1 MAGDANNISF
11 YELLDKYQF
20 KFYKY
25 YHVLFKVGLKPNE
38 VHTLS
43 IILSFNKAGQ
53 DYIGS
58 CNFLSKELNITSRT
72 ALNTLTSLINKG
84 FIRKQSSKGGN
95 VSIYSIN
102 EKFLKDIFLNY
113 ENFSQLTDNKPLQ
126 NVTVEQWKNST
137 VNSEKNSQL
146 TDNKDVVNYEKNSQ
160 KPCKNFTVNYE
171 KISHNKNIYKNNNKN
186 IYITNSKTKKEKE
199 EKQKKSASNKKAYSK
214 KDFICDIESYSD
226 DEELRQSLI
235 DFYDMRKAQKKDINT
250 SGITKRLLNKLDKLS
265 GGDIEIKKAIVDKAI
280 ESSWLS
286 FYPLKDADIATV
298 KNKNNNGVILTKEEK
313 EALEK
318 PSIPPFIKDL
328 REKEEKGELLTDDE
342 KYFLSKYRNL

>member
-84 FIRKQSSKGGN
+84 FIRKQASKGGN

-102 EKFLKDIFLNY
+102 EKFLKDIFFNY
-113 ENFSQLTDNKPLQ
+113 ENF
-126 NVTVEQWKNST
+126 
-137 VNSEKNSQL
+137 
-146 TDNKDVVNYEKNSQ
+146 
-160 KPCKNFTVNYE
+160 
-171 KISHNKNIYKNNNKN
+171 SHNKNIYKNNNKN
-186 IYITNSKTKKEKE
+186 IYAHLENEQVYNHEDDKQKESDNHSSNTIKQETKNKAIKKQNKELNELQEKQFDKFWQAYPKKVSKKQAQKSWKKINPSLELFEKILKALEMVKQTEQWKKDNGKFIPYPATWLNQERWNDEIKMMQDNKMAIKEEQKTKPVYYPVCENMLE
-199 EKQKKSASNKKAYSK
+199 N
-214 KDFICDIESYSD
+214 DF
-226 DEELRQSLI
+226 
-235 DFYDMRKAQKKDINT
+235 
-250 SGITKRLLNKLDKLS
+250 
-265 GGDIEIKKAIVDKAI
+265 
-280 ESSWLS
+280 
-286 FYPLKDADIATV
+286 
-298 KNKNNNGVILTKEEK
+298 
-313 EALEK
+313 
-318 PSIPPFIKDL
+318 
-328 REKEEKGELLTDDE
+328 
-342 KYFLSKYRNL
+342 

>member
-11 YELLDKYQF
+11 YDLLDKYQF

-38 VHTLS
+38 VHILS

-53 DYIGS
+53 IYNGS
-58 CNFLSKELNITSRT
+58 YGFLCKELNITSKT
-72 ALNTLTSLINKG
+72 ALNALNSLIDKG
-84 FIRKQSSKGGN
+84 FIKKQASKGGK
-95 VSIYSIN
+95 VSIYSVN
-102 EKFLKDIFLNY
+102 EKILKDIFLNY

-126 NVTVEQWKNST
+126 NVTVKHKKTSQKQWKNST
-137 VNSEKNSQL
+137 VNSGEI
-146 TDNKDVVNYEKNSQ
+146 
-160 KPCKNFTVNYE
+160 PR
-171 KISHNKNIYKNNNKN
+171 NKNIYKNNNKN

-199 EKQKKSASNKKAYSK
+199 EKQSASNKKAYSK

-235 DFYDMRKAQKKDINT
+235 DFYDMRKAKKKDINT

>member
-84 FIRKQSSKGGN
+84 FIKKQASKGGN

-102 EKFLKDIFLNY
+102 EKFLKDIFLNC

-137 VNSEKNSQL
+137 VNSEKNSRL

-160 KPCKNFTVNYE
+160 KLCKNFTVNYE

-186 IYITNSKTKKEKE
+186 IYAHSENEQVYNHESDNHSSNTIKQETKNKVIKKQNKELNELQEKQFDKFWQAYPKKVSKKQAQKSWKKINPSLELFEKILKALEMVKQTEQWKKDNGKYVPYPATWLNQERWNDEINMMQDTIKEEQKTKPVYYPVCENMLE
-199 EKQKKSASNKKAYSK
+199 N
-214 KDFICDIESYSD
+214 DF
-226 DEELRQSLI
+226 
-235 DFYDMRKAQKKDINT
+235 
-250 SGITKRLLNKLDKLS
+250 
-265 GGDIEIKKAIVDKAI
+265 
-280 ESSWLS
+280 
-286 FYPLKDADIATV
+286 
-298 KNKNNNGVILTKEEK
+298 
-313 EALEK
+313 
-318 PSIPPFIKDL
+318 
-328 REKEEKGELLTDDE
+328 
-342 KYFLSKYRNL
+342 

>member
-53 DYIGS
+53 VYNGS

-84 FIRKQSSKGGN
+84 FIKKQASKGGN
-95 VSIYSIN
+95 TSVYSIN
-102 EKFLKDIFLNY
+102 DTLLKDIFLNY

-160 KPCKNFTVNYE
+160 ILCKNFTVNYE

-186 IYITNSKTKKEKE
+186 IYAHLENEQVYNHKDDKQKENDSLSSNTIKQDTKNKAIKKQNKELNELQEKQFDKFWQAYPKKVSKKQAQKSWKKINPSLELFEKILKALEMVKQTEQWKKDNGKYVPYPATWLNQERWTDEINMMQDTIKEEQKTKPVYYPVCENMLE
-199 EKQKKSASNKKAYSK
+199 N
-214 KDFICDIESYSD
+214 DF
-226 DEELRQSLI
+226 
-235 DFYDMRKAQKKDINT
+235 
-250 SGITKRLLNKLDKLS
+250 
-265 GGDIEIKKAIVDKAI
+265 
-280 ESSWLS
+280 
-286 FYPLKDADIATV
+286 
-298 KNKNNNGVILTKEEK
+298 
-313 EALEK
+313 
-318 PSIPPFIKDL
+318 
-328 REKEEKGELLTDDE
+328 
-342 KYFLSKYRNL
+342 

>member
-84 FIRKQSSKGGN
+84 FIRKQASKGGN

-102 EKFLKDIFLNY
+102 EKFLKDIF
-113 ENFSQLTDNKPLQ
+113 
-126 NVTVEQWKNST
+126 
-137 VNSEKNSQL
+137 
-146 TDNKDVVNYEKNSQ
+146 
-160 KPCKNFTVNYE
+160 
-171 KISHNKNIYKNNNKN
+171 
-186 IYITNSKTKKEKE
+186 
-199 EKQKKSASNKKAYSK
+199 
-214 KDFICDIESYSD
+214 
-226 DEELRQSLI
+226 
-235 DFYDMRKAQKKDINT
+235 
-250 SGITKRLLNKLDKLS
+250 
-265 GGDIEIKKAIVDKAI
+265 
-280 ESSWLS
+280 
-286 FYPLKDADIATV
+286 
-298 KNKNNNGVILTKEEK
+298 
-313 EALEK
+313 
-318 PSIPPFIKDL
+318 
-328 REKEEKGELLTDDE
+328 
-342 KYFLSKYRNL
+342 

>member
-1 MAGDANNISF
+1 MAGDAKNLSF

-84 FIRKQSSKGGN
+84 FIRKQASKGGN

-160 KPCKNFTVNYE
+160 KLCKNFTVNYE

-186 IYITNSKTKKEKE
+186 IYAHSENEQVYNHEDDKQKEDDNHSSNIIKQDTKNKAIKKQNKELNE
-199 EKQKKSASNKKAYSK
+199 LQEKQFDKFWQAYPKKVSK
-214 KDFICDIESYSD
+214 K
-226 DEELRQSLI
+226 Q
-235 DFYDMRKAQKKDINT
+235 AQKSWKKINP
-250 SGITKRLLNKLDKLS
+250 SLELFEKI
-265 GGDIEIKKAIVDKAI
+265 
-280 ESSWLS
+280 
-286 FYPLKDADIATV
+286 LK
-298 KNKNNNGVILTKEEK
+298 
-313 EALEK
+313 ALEMVKQTEQWEKDNGKFIPYLKIK
-318 PSIPPFIKDL
+318 PVCENMLENDF
-328 REKEEKGELLTDDE
+328 
-342 KYFLSKYRNL
+342 

>member
-84 FIRKQSSKGGN
+84 FIRKQASKGGN

-186 IYITNSKTKKEKE
+186 IYAHLENEQVYNHEDDIQKENDSLSSNTIKQDTKNKAIKKQNKELNELQEKQFDKFWQAYPKKVSKKQAQKSWKKINPSLELFEKILKALEMVKQTEQWKKDNGKYVPYPATWLNQERWTDEINMMQDTIKKEQKTKPVYYPVCENMLE
-199 EKQKKSASNKKAYSK
+199 N
-214 KDFICDIESYSD
+214 DF
-226 DEELRQSLI
+226 
-235 DFYDMRKAQKKDINT
+235 
-250 SGITKRLLNKLDKLS
+250 
-265 GGDIEIKKAIVDKAI
+265 
-280 ESSWLS
+280 
-286 FYPLKDADIATV
+286 
-298 KNKNNNGVILTKEEK
+298 
-313 EALEK
+313 
-318 PSIPPFIKDL
+318 
-328 REKEEKGELLTDDE
+328 
-342 KYFLSKYRNL
+342 

>member
-53 DYIGS
+53 VYNGS
-58 CNFLSKELNITSRT
+58 YGFLCKELNITSKT
-72 ALNTLTSLINKG
+72 ALNALNSLIDKG
-84 FIRKQSSKGGN
+84 FIKKQASKGGN

-146 TDNKDVVNYEKNSQ
+146 TDNKDVVNYGEIPQKQWKNS
-160 KPCKNFTVNYE
+160 TVNSGE
-171 KISHNKNIYKNNNKN
+171 IPHNKNIYKNNNKN
-186 IYITNSKTKKEKE
+186 IYAHSENEQVYNHEDDKQKENDSLSSNTIKQDTKNKAIKKQNKELNELQEKQFDKFWQAYPKKVSKKE
-199 EKQKKSASNKKAYSK
+199 
-214 KDFICDIESYSD
+214 
-226 DEELRQSLI
+226 
-235 DFYDMRKAQKKDINT
+235 AQKSWKKINPSLELFEKILKALEMVKQTEQWEKDNGKFIPYPAT
-250 SGITKRLLNKLDKLS
+250 WLNQERWTD
-265 GGDIEIKKAIVDKAI
+265 EIKMMQDIKPVI
-280 ESSWLS
+280 E
-286 FYPLKDADIATV
+286 PKLKIKPV
-298 KNKNNNGVILTKEEK
+298 CENM
-313 EALEK
+313 LEND
-318 PSIPPFIKDL
+318 F
-328 REKEEKGELLTDDE
+328 
-342 KYFLSKYRNL
+342 

>member
-11 YELLDKYQF
+11 YDLLDKYQF

-38 VHTLS
+38 VHILS

-53 DYIGS
+53 VYNGS

-84 FIRKQSSKGGN
+84 FIKKQASKGGN
-95 VSIYSIN
+95 TSVYSIN
-102 EKFLKDIFLNY
+102 DTLLKDIFLNY
-113 ENFSQLTDNKPLQ
+113 EKFSQLTDNKPLQ

-160 KPCKNFTVNYE
+160 ILCKNFTVNYE

-186 IYITNSKTKKEKE
+186 IYAHLENEQVYSHEDDIQKENDSLSSNTIKQETKNKAIKKQNKELNELQEKQFDKFWQAYPKKVSKKQAQKSWKKINPSLELFEKILKALEMVKQTEQWKKDNGKYVPYPATWLNQERWTDEINMMQDTIKKEP
-199 EKQKKSASNKKAYSK
+199 KKKIIYKPAG
-214 KDFICDIESYSD
+214 
-226 DEELRQSLI
+226 RI
-235 DFYDMRKAQKKDINT
+235 D
-250 SGITKRLLNKLDKLS
+250 LL
-265 GGDIEIKKAIVDKAI
+265 
-280 ESSWLS
+280 
-286 FYPLKDADIATV
+286 
-298 KNKNNNGVILTKEEK
+298 KNN
-313 EALEK
+313 
-318 PSIPPFIKDL
+318 F
-328 REKEEKGELLTDDE
+328 
-342 KYFLSKYRNL
+342 

>member
-84 FIRKQSSKGGN
+84 FIRKQASKGGN

-102 EKFLKDIFLNY
+102 EKFLKDIFLNC

-137 VNSEKNSQL
+137 VNSEKNSRL
-146 TDNKDVVNYEKNSQ
+146 TDNKDVVNYEKIHR
-160 KPCKNFTVNYE
+160 NYV
-171 KISHNKNIYKNNNKN
+171 KISQLTMKKFHTIR
-186 IYITNSKTKKEKE
+186 IYIRIIIRIYMLI
-199 EKQKKSASNKKAYSK
+199 QKMSRYIIMKMINKKKMIAY
-214 KDFICDIESYSD
+214 
-226 DEELRQSLI
+226 LLI
-235 DFYDMRKAQKKDINT
+235 
-250 SGITKRLLNKLDKLS
+250 
-265 GGDIEIKKAIVDKAI
+265 
-280 ESSWLS
+280 
-286 FYPLKDADIATV
+286 P
-298 KNKNNNGVILTKEEK
+298 
-313 EALEK
+313 
-318 PSIPPFIKDL
+318 
-328 REKEEKGELLTDDE
+328 
-342 KYFLSKYRNL
+342 

>member
-1 MAGDANNISF
+1 MAGDAKNLSF

-84 FIRKQSSKGGN
+84 FIRKQASKGGN

-160 KPCKNFTVNYE
+160 KLCKNFTVNYE

-186 IYITNSKTKKEKE
+186 IYAHSENEQVYNHEDDKQKEDDNHSSNIIKQDTKNKAIKKQNKELNE
-199 EKQKKSASNKKAYSK
+199 LQEKQFDKFWQAYPKKVSK
-214 KDFICDIESYSD
+214 K
-226 DEELRQSLI
+226 Q
-235 DFYDMRKAQKKDINT
+235 AQKSWKKINPSLELFEKILKALEMVKQTEQWEKDNGKFIPYPAT
-250 SGITKRLLNKLDKLS
+250 WLNQERWTD
-265 GGDIEIKKAIVDKAI
+265 EIKMMQDIKPVI
-280 ESSWLS
+280 E
-286 FYPLKDADIATV
+286 PKLKIKPV
-298 KNKNNNGVILTKEEK
+298 CENM
-313 EALEK
+313 LEND
-318 PSIPPFIKDL
+318 F
-328 REKEEKGELLTDDE
+328 
-342 KYFLSKYRNL
+342 

>member
-84 FIRKQSSKGGN
+84 FIRKQASKGGN

-186 IYITNSKTKKEKE
+186 IYAHLENEQVYSHEDDIQKENDSLSSNTIKQETKNKAIKKQNKELNE
-199 EKQKKSASNKKAYSK
+199 LQEKQFDKFWQAYPKKVSK
-214 KDFICDIESYSD
+214 K
-226 DEELRQSLI
+226 Q
-235 DFYDMRKAQKKDINT
+235 AQKSWKKINPSLELFEKILKALEMVKQTEQWEKDNGKFIPYPAT
-250 SGITKRLLNKLDKLS
+250 WLNQERWTD
-265 GGDIEIKKAIVDKAI
+265 EIKMMQDIKPVNEQEPKKKTVYKP
-280 ESSWLS
+280 LS
-286 FYPLKDADIATV
+286 IDMLT
-298 KNKNNNGVILTKEEK
+298 NN
-313 EALEK
+313 
-318 PSIPPFIKDL
+318 F
-328 REKEEKGELLTDDE
+328 
-342 KYFLSKYRNL
+342 